1 MFQNST
7 LKLTGVQYQNE
18 NRKKP
23 KKKKTRNALENVSL
37 KKNQ

>member
-23 KKKKTRNALENVSL
+23 KKKTRNALENVSL